1 VFCSS
6 TAIVSP
12 AQSLTTLHSFDG
24 SDGSMPYA
32 GLVQAIDGNFYGTTA
47 FGPSSS
53 GYSGFG
59 TVFKMAP
66 NGTFTAL
73 WAFTGNDG
81 ALPYGALLQ
90 ASDGNFYGT
99 TVEGGNRTCDR
110 GCGTVFK
117 ITPSGTLT
125 TIYRF
130 CAQSGCPDGS
140 APWSTLIQATD
151 GNFYGTTSTGGTND
165 YGTVFK
171 ITPSGAL
178 TTLHSFQLS
187 DGVYP
192 EAGLVQ
198 GSDGNFYGT
207 TFDGGAGCVNCGT
220 VFKITPGGNLTVL
233 YSFQSTDGFRPQAAL
248 VQGSDEN
255 FYGTTSEGG
264 IGNCVDGC
272 GAVFKITPDGTLTM
286 LHRFAG
292 PDGGDPIAGL
302 IQASDG
308 NFYGTTYVRGAYNF
322 GTVFEMAPNGTLTV
336 LHSFIDSP
344 SEGFFP
350 SAGLVQGSDGS
361 LYGTTAD
368 GGQFHYFGTVFRLVL
383 PRPCVVCAA
392 VE

>member
-1 VFCSS
+1 VKLWLTIKVICLVVVFCGA

-12 AQSLTTLHSFDG
+12 AQLLTTLHSFDG
-24 SDGSMPYA
+24 NDGSMPYA
-32 GLVQAIDGNFYGTTA
+32 GLVQAADGNFYGTTA
-47 FGPSSS
+47 FGPTTT
-53 GYSGFG
+53 GYTGNG
-59 TVFKMAP
+59 TIFKIAP
-66 NGTFTAL
+66 DGTFTKL
-73 WAFTGNDG
+73 WSFTGNDG
-81 ALPYGALLQ
+81 ALSYGALLQ

-99 TVEGGNRTCDR
+99 TLEGGNQNCDR

-117 ITPSGTLT
+117 ITSSGTLT

-130 CAQSGCPDGS
+130 CARSGCTDGS

-165 YGTVFK
+165 YGTVFT
-171 ITPSGAL
+171 ITPSGTL
-178 TTLHSFQLS
+178 ITLHSFQPS

-192 EAGLVQ
+192 DAGLVQ
-198 GSDGNFYGT
+198 GRDGNFYGT
-207 TFDGGAGCVNCGT
+207 TFEGGAGCVNCGT
-220 VFKITPGGNLTVL
+220 VFKITPSGNLTVL

-248 VQGSDEN
+248 VQASDGN
-255 FYGTTSEGG
+255 FYGTTTEGG

-272 GAVFKITPDGTLTM
+272 GTVFKITPDGTLTY

-308 NFYGTTYVRGAYNF
+308 
-322 GTVFEMAPNGTLTV
+322 
-336 LHSFIDSP
+336 
-344 SEGFFP
+344 
-350 SAGLVQGSDGS
+350 S
-361 LYGTTAD
+361 LYGTTED
-368 GGQFHYFGTVFRLVL
+368 GGQFFHFGTVFRLVL